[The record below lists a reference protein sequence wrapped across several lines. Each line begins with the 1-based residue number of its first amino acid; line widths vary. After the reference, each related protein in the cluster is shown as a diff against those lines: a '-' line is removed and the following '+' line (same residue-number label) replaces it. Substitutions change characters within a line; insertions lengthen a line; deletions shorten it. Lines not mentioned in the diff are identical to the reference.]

1 MPNQCQHKCRNSLG
15 SYRCICPPG
24 YQLLPNGKTCHGQCG
39 GAGGVPLPWRD
50 ACVPWGVNPVTT
62 VPWMSSLWG
71 CKAFL
76 FLRRVVPRLSTLP
89 SLAGFVSLPQ
99 YLEAPGRGW
108 EDVGAGV

>member
-50 ACVPWGVNPVTT
+50 ACVPWGVNPVPT

-71 CKAFL
+71 CKSFL
-76 FLRRVVPRLSTLP
+76 FWRRVVPRLSTLP
-89 SLAGFVSLPQ
+89 SRAGFVSLPQ